1 MLLRMQLGI
10 VWKRVPVEQLWRLI
24 DEAFLLIGVIRMG
37 GYWEEGWLYA
47 GGEDVV

>member
-1 MLLRMQLGI
+1 MQLGI